1 MKILIVAAALAVPVH
16 VLLRLVQIIH
26 INSLFT
32 VSRGPSHQLA
42 STLMLLLQIVEG
54 ETRLKQQQN
63 LYEAVRADR
72 NLYSKNLIQAQ
83 DEIQEMKRKFQIMV
97 RFHAYHTANFSSP
110 KLPTST
116 LLG

>member
-1 MKILIVAAALAVPVH
+1 M
-16 VLLRLVQIIH
+16 
-26 INSLFT
+26 
-32 VSRGPSHQLA
+32 
-42 STLMLLLQIVEG
+42 QIVEG

-97 RFHAYHTANFSSP
+97 
-110 KLPTST
+110 T
-116 LLG
+116 LTCTCNDTVMLVIQRMLF